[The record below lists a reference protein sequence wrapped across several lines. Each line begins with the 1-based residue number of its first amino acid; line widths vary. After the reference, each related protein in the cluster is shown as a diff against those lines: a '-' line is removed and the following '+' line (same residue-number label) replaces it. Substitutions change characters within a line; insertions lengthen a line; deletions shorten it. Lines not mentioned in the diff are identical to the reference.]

1 VILQYKIDIC
11 DKITRS
17 IIEKLSDILRN
28 AKISDEGLQNLN
40 IDFNSIYDLFC
51 KFLPEKNF
59 LEIQLVVF
67 LKQIFYSP
75 ISDIEHFRELI
86 KSAEEEKKTKLD
98 AELVNLIIKKRKNMK
113 LKIDKH

>member
-1 VILQYKIDIC
+1 MILQYKIDIC

-17 IIEKLSDILRN
+17 IVEKLSDILKN

-40 IDFNSIYDLFC
+40 TDFNAIYDLFC

-67 LKQIFYSP
+67 LKQIFFSP
-75 ISDIEHFRELI
+75 VSEIDHFRVLI
-86 KSAEEEKKTKLD
+86 KSAEDEKKTKLD
-98 AELVNLIIKKRKNMK
+98 PELVNLVIKKRKNLK
-113 LKIDKH
+113 LKIDKL

>member
-1 VILQYKIDIC
+1 MIQQYKFDMC

-17 IIEKLSDILRN
+17 IVDKLSDILKN

-40 IDFNSIYDLFC
+40 TDFNSIYDLFC

-67 LKQIFYSP
+67 IKQIFNTP
-75 ISDIEHFRELI
+75 ISEIEHFKGLI
-86 KSAEEEKKTKLD
+86 KSAEEEKKTKID
-98 AELVNLIIKKRKNMK
+98 PELVNLVFKKRKNMK
-113 LKIDKH
+113 LKIDKN